1 VRETGFKFW
10 VFKCN
15 LYRYTE
21 DRLHFRTAAWGGT
34 MATKGRLLLLQT
46 RFGFR
51 REWRMVGKYL

>member
-1 VRETGFKFW
+1 
-10 VFKCN
+10 